1 MDAEDATAEPQGRM
15 VLLAVS
21 ALLTALMLGPLLG
34 PGFALSYDMV
44 FAPRQFLLPESF
56 GLGEVLPRSVPADAV
71 IGAATS
77 ALPGDLVQTLVLASA
92 VFAAAYGAGR
102 LVPTESVPTRV
113 VAAVA
118 YVWSAYFAERLFLG
132 HWPLLLTYACLP
144 WIALAALR
152 LRRGHARAGARL
164 VLVTAPA
171 VLTAPGGVLAAGVA
185 LACAGRR
192 RIVTVLGVAAVLN
205 APWWVPS
212 LMRSA
217 ETLSDPAGVAAF
229 SARGESWAP
238 AWLSVLGLG
247 GVWNAEVV
255 PASRT
260 GPLAP
265 VFVLVTVAVAIVG
278 LRRLARR
285 WGRPAWALG
294 ALGAVGFVLAV
305 LATLPFGEP
314 LLAWAMQHVPGAG
327 LFRDGQRWVA
337 WWALPWAL
345 GFALGAELLAEYVR
359 ARGRAAVLVG
369 AALLPVVVMP
379 DLAWA
384 GWGRLEPVEYPADWY
399 RVREVLADDP
409 APGAVVTLPLSS
421 FRSFAWNEHR
431 TQLDPAPRMLPRS
444 TVIDDRLRVGETV
457 VAGEDTRARRVRSAT
472 SAADLARAGIG
483 WILVEHGTPGRAEP
497 ALLEGTAEVWSGPW
511 LSLHRVPGDVSPT
524 EIPRTQIIAVT
535 LANGLAVGLVAGA
548 LLFRGLP
555 SGRLSRIVLRRTKE

>member
-1 MDAEDATAEPQGRM
+1 MDADDSTTPPHGRR

-21 ALLTALMLGPLLG
+21 AALTVLVLGPLLG

-44 FAPRQFLLPESF
+44 FAPRQYLLPESF

-71 IGAATS
+71 VAAATS
-77 ALPGDLVQTLVLASA
+77 VLPGDLVQTLVLAAA
-92 VFAAAYGAGR
+92 VFSAAYGAGR
-102 LVPTESVPTRV
+102 LVPTASVPTRV

-152 LRRGHARAGARL
+152 LRRGQARAGARL
-164 VLVTAPA
+164 VLATAPA

-192 RIVTVLGVAAVLN
+192 KVGIVLGVSAVLN

-212 LMRSA
+212 LLRGA

-229 SARGESWAP
+229 SARAESWGP

-255 PASRT
+255 PDSRT

-265 VFVLVTVAVAIVG
+265 IFVLVTVAVALVG
-278 LRRLARR
+278 LRRLACR
-285 WGRPAWALG
+285 WGRPAWALCV
-294 ALGAVGFVLAV
+294 LGAIGFALAV
-305 LATLPFGEP
+305 LATMPMGEP

-327 LFRDGQRWVA
+327 LLRDGQRWVA

-359 ARGRAAVLVG
+359 SRGRTAVLLG

-384 GWGRLEPVEYPADWY
+384 GWGRMEPVDYPADWY
-399 RVREVLADDP
+399 RVREILADDP

-431 TQLDPAPRMLPRS
+431 TQLDPAPRVLPRS
-444 TVIDDRLRVGETV
+444 TVIDDRLRVGDAV
-457 VAGEDTRARRVRSAT
+457 VAGEDPRARHVRSAS
-472 SAADLARAGIG
+472 SAENLTEAGIG
-483 WILVEHGTPGRAEP
+483 WILVEHGTPGRADP
-497 ALLEGTAEVWSGPW
+497 ALLEDAAEVWSGPW
-511 LSLHRVPGDVSPT
+511 LSLYRVPGDVTPT
-524 EIPRTQIIAVT
+524 EIPRTQVVAVAA
-535 LANGLAVGLVAGA
+535 ANGLAGGLMIGT
-548 LLFRGLP
+548 LLWLGLP
-555 SGRLSRIVLRRTKE
+555 SGRLSRITRRTKE